1 MKMRWFNISKLKF
14 VNFIYW
20 VFLTYMIA
28 AFIWWYVSL
37 EKQNSEIAT
46 VKFQSI
52 RLNDP
57 ALYQKV
63 KSIEAFEARKTKQ
76 YIYEG
81 VTFLFLF
88 LLGAIY
94 VYRSLLKQLKISGPQ
109 AQEVLQYI
117 KKGEQVEYQIEK
129 AIELPKE
136 FQPLYLAPT
145 TSFSANIARKYL
157 YDRGITDN
165 DILKHNIGYCIAG
178 EFSDRII
185 IPSYDQNNQ
194 LNFYVARSFNRSY
207 AKYKNPE
214 ASKDIIVFE
223 NLINWNQPIIICEG
237 VFDAMA
243 IRRNAIPILGKNIS
257 KSLLKK
263 IVTSKVKE
271 IYIALDRDALKKAV
285 KFCEQFISM
294 GKKVYLVDMDEKDP
308 SEMGFENFTNL
319 IQNTY
324 PLTTYG
330 LMSKKIE
337 LI

>member
-1 MKMRWFNISKLKF
+1 ME
-14 VNFIYW
+14 Y
-20 VFLTYMIA
+20 T
-28 AFIWWYVSL
+28 
-37 EKQNSEIAT
+37 
-46 VKFQSI
+46 
-52 RLNDP
+52 
-57 ALYQKV
+57 
-63 KSIEAFEARKTKQ
+63 
-76 YIYEG
+76 
-81 VTFLFLF
+81 F
-88 LLGAIY
+88 LLGAVENVLGKSYKRAKDNHAFNCPFCNHKKPKLEINFNTNDKGENPWECW
-94 VYRSLLKQLKISGPQ
+94 VCETRGRTIRSLLKQLKISGPQ

-207 AKYKNPE
+207 TKYKNPE

-308 SEMGFENFTNL
+308 SEMGFHLFTNH
-319 IQNTY
+319 IQDAEE
-324 PLTTYG
+324 LDLSS
-330 LMSKKIE
+330 LMRYK
-337 LI
+337 LNLL

>member
-1 MKMRWFNISKLKF
+1 ME
-14 VNFIYW
+14 Y
-20 VFLTYMIA
+20 T
-28 AFIWWYVSL
+28 
-37 EKQNSEIAT
+37 
-46 VKFQSI
+46 
-52 RLNDP
+52 
-57 ALYQKV
+57 
-63 KSIEAFEARKTKQ
+63 
-76 YIYEG
+76 
-81 VTFLFLF
+81 F
-88 LLGAIY
+88 LLGAVENVLGKSYKRAKDNYAFTCPFCNHRKPKLEINLSTNDKGENPWECW
-94 VYRSLLKQLKISGPQ
+94 VCETKGRTIKSLLKQLKISGPQ

-117 KKGEQVEYQIEK
+117 KKGEEVEYQIAK
-129 AIELPKE
+129 LVELPKE

-165 DILKHNIGYCIAG
+165 DILKYNIGYCIAG

-263 IVTSKVKE
+263 IVSSKVKE
-271 IYIALDRDALKKAV
+271 IYIALDRDAVKKAV

-308 SEMGFENFTNL
+308 SEMGFQLFTNHV
-319 IQNTY
+319 QDAE
-324 PLTTYG
+324 
-330 LMSKKIE
+330 E
-337 LI
+337 LDLSSLLQYKLNLL